1 VTEQLLERQRG
12 VATGGGD
19 QHIAARG
26 LDSGVPTI
34 VIAPGGS
41 GSMNLAELWRYRE
54 LVYFLAARDV
64 KVKYKQTALGA
75 AWVLIQP
82 VLAMAIFTLFLGS
95 LAGLPSDG
103 IPYPLFAYLGLLPW
117 TYFSNAT
124 TNASTSLVTNT
135 ALVARV
141 YFPRLAIPIAAVLS
155 GLLDF
160 AIGFGLLLVLLIVFQ
175 VGLRPSLLLVPL
187 LMALTMA
194 NALAVSLWLS
204 ALDVRY
210 RDVRAAIPFAIQV
223 WMFATPVVYPASLV
237 PAAYRPLYGLN
248 PMASVVDTFR
258 WAVVGRGEPSAAMLA
273 ISAAVVL
280 ITLLTGLLY
289 FRRVERSFADV
300 I

>member
-1 VTEQLLERQRG
+1 VTEQLLERQPE
-12 VATGGGD
+12 VTTG
-19 QHIAARG
+19 QNAEHLAARTLPG
-26 LDSGVPTI
+26 DAPTI
-34 VIAPGGS
+34 VISPAES
-41 GSMNLAELWRYRE
+41 WSLNVAELWRYRE

-82 VLAMAIFTLFLGS
+82 LLAMAVFTLFLGN

-103 IPYPLFAYLGLLPW
+103 VPYPLFAYLGLLPW

-141 YFPRLAIPIAAVLS
+141 YFPRLAIPVAAVLS

-160 AIGFGLLLVLLIVFQ
+160 AIGFVLLLVLLVVFQ
-175 VGLRPSLLLVPL
+175 IGLRPSLLLVPL
-187 LMALTMA
+187 LTALTMA
-194 NALAVSLWLS
+194 TALAVSLWLS

-258 WAVVGRGEPSAAMLA
+258 WAVVGRGEPSTAMLA

-280 ITLLTGLLY
+280 ITLVTGLLY
-289 FRRVERSFADV
+289 FCRVERSFADV